1 MPKVVFISGDEDR
14 SDIVL
19 KHLFDLYI
27 VNHFSTPILKSLEY
41 FNEIINTN
49 TDFLNR
55 YLYYCI
61 DKNGIF
67 KCKSSSDLSI
77 YVDLGYADYYQL
89 DDFLHICPFLI
100 GDKVELVGI
109 PGIKFTISSKIYLGK
124 ELGFS
129 FKLKEDDSIDWKL
142 SDFKRE

>member
-1 MPKVVFISGDEDR
+1 MPKVIFISGDEDR

-19 KHLFDLYI
+19 KHLFDLYT
-27 VNHFSTPILKSLEY
+27 VNHFSTSELKSLEY
-41 FNEIINTN
+41 FNANNIIN
-49 TDFLNR
+49 NR

-61 DKNGIF
+61 DKSGTV
-67 KCKSSSDLSI
+67 KCKSSDDLSI

-89 DDFLHICPFLI
+89 DDFLQICPFLI

-124 ELGFS
+124 KLGFS
-129 FKLKEDDSIDWKL
+129 FKLKEDESIYWKL

>member
-14 SDIVL
+14 SDIIL
-19 KHLFDLYI
+19 KHLFDLYT
-27 VNHFSTPILKSLEY
+27 VNHFSTAKLKSLED
-41 FNEIINTN
+41 FNAKNNII
-49 TDFLNR
+49 NR

-61 DKNGIF
+61 NKNGIIE
-67 KCKSSSDLSI
+67 CKSSSDLSI
-77 YVDLGYADYYQL
+77 YVDLGYADYFQL

-109 PGIKFTISSKIYLGK
+109 PGIKFTISSKTYLGK
-124 ELGFS
+124 KLGFS

>member
-1 MPKVVFISGDEDR
+1 MPKVIFISGDEDR

-19 KHLFDLYI
+19 KHLFDLYM
-27 VNHFSTPILKSLEY
+27 VNHFSTAKLKSLEH
-41 FNEIINTN
+41 FNANSI
-49 TDFLNR
+49 LNR

-61 DKNGIF
+61 NKNGIIE
-67 KCKSSSDLSI
+67 CKSSSDLSI
-77 YVDLGYADYYQL
+77 FVDLGYADYYQL
-89 DDFLHICPFLI
+89 DDFLHICAFLI

-129 FKLKEDDSIDWKL
+129 FTLKEDDSIYWKL

>member
-1 MPKVVFISGDEDR
+1 MPKVIFISGDEDR

-19 KHLFDLYI
+19 KHLFDLYT
-27 VNHFSTPILKSLEY
+27 VNHFSTSELKSLEH
-41 FNEIINTN
+41 FNANNIIN
-49 TDFLNR
+49 NR

-61 DKNGIF
+61 DKSGTI
-67 KCKSSSDLSI
+67 KCKSSDDLSI

-124 ELGFS
+124 KLGFS
-129 FKLKEDDSIDWKL
+129 FKLKEDESIYWKL

>member
-1 MPKVVFISGDEDR
+1 M
-14 SDIVL
+14 
-19 KHLFDLYI
+19 
-27 VNHFSTPILKSLEY
+27 VNHFSTSKLKSLEY
-41 FNEIINTN
+41 FNENNIIIN
-49 TDFLNR
+49 NR

-61 DKNGIF
+61 DKNGIV
-67 KCKSSSDLSI
+67 KCKSSDDLSI

-129 FKLKEDDSIDWKL
+129 FKLKEDDSINWKL